1 MGVLEKNLPKIV
13 KNALKEEDKITTG
26 LVNTLLTQV
35 MINQNKS
42 DPYPTIRRCLDDE
55 IDKSITVGF
64 IDMDEFE
71 GV

>member
-1 MGVLEKNLPKIV
+1 
-13 KNALKEEDKITTG
+13 
-26 LVNTLLTQV
+26 

-55 IDKSITVGF
+55 IDKSITAGF
-64 IDMDEFE
+64 IDIDEFE